1 MDNISAQYDQLPP
14 IVKISAALI
23 ILAATGYTSW
33 SEKIVPKQDSL
44 AEKTSQL
51 EALTQKLK
59 SISNSLESPLSLEE
73 ELAKANREF
82 KKLLDLLP
90 AEAAIERVLNDFASI
105 SRIAGTEIREFTPA
119 GDSKTGD
126 ARSTEPKPPSTGTG
140 TGTGNSSAAENSPDA
155 NTAKIAVKMNG
166 SFSSIVSFIDQAMS
180 LQRIVR
186 IQDFEIINS
195 ETNLKLTQRPKL
207 TFSGNF
213 IAYFQKQAPDKLS
226 SAQPE
231 SSNTTKAAPAL
242 SEKSNKAE
250 DDSDDAGKKSMSA
263 KGLMEE
269 KK

>member
-33 SEKIVPKQDSL
+33 SEKIIPKQESL

-119 GDSKTGD
+119 GDSKSGD

-140 TGTGNSSAAENSPDA
+140 NSSAAETSPDA

-186 IQDFEIINS
+186 IQDFEINNS

-213 IAYFQKQAPDKLS
+213 IAYFQKQAPDKIS
-226 SAQPE
+226 GTQPD
-231 SSNTTKAAPAL
+231 SSNTAKTAPAL
-242 SEKSNKAE
+242 SEKSSKSE
-250 DDSDDAGKKSMSA
+250 DDSDDPGRKSMSA